1 MTTTITGATGV
12 NQITDD
18 AITAAKLPTGSVIQ
32 VQENFSATSV
42 ATSAPAGSASALYGL
57 MDGRVYGD
65 LTSVTITPTNA
76 NSKFYISIS
85 CGMSSTTA
93 SNRGAFGIALVKDNT
108 TGYERSTHPWYP
120 AASNVSNYAPDQNQT
135 HIVDATSANAVTFYF
150 KGYAYNEGSA
160 NQAQVVSFRNA
171 QITVMEI
178 AG

>member
-1 MTTTITGATGV
+1 MTTTITGTTGV

-42 ATSAPAGSASALYGL
+42 ATSAPSGSASALYGL
-57 MDGRVYGD
+57 TGGRVYAD

-76 NSKFYISIS
+76 NSKFYIAIS
-85 CGMSSTTA
+85 CGMAGSTP
-93 SNRGAFGIALVKDNT
+93 SNKGAFGIALVKDNT
-108 TGYERSTHPWYP
+108 TGYERSTYPWYP
-120 AASNVSNYAPDQNQT
+120 AASNVSNYTPDQNQT

-150 KGYAYNEGSA
+150 KGYAYNENNA
-160 NQAQVVSFRNA
+160 NSQQAVTFKNA